1 MVRREVYVGSAIT
14 CGVVAFVGALAIYEH
29 WAGLKGPEWMEK
41 IFPFGLT
48 LDLTTLVALA
58 VIAAVLAW
66 LFQKL
71 AKERE

>member
-1 MVRREVYVGSAIT
+1 
-14 CGVVAFVGALAIYEH
+14 
-29 WAGLKGPEWMEK
+29 MEK